1 MSSSKRALGRGL
13 GALLGAGAIAQ
24 GTPYRVRP
32 VSLESIEPNP
42 YQPRRMF
49 SEDSIQELARSI
61 QQGQLLQPIAL
72 RESGDSYQ
80 IINGERR
87 FRAFQFLQ
95 RSQIPAIVLDLD
107 DRDMLLSALVENVQ
121 REDLNAIDEAISYQ
135 TLSSEF
141 GLTHEE
147 IAVKVGKSRSHIS
160 NSMRLLKLP
169 ESVRNFIESG
179 LLTPGGARAL
189 LPLEDS
195 SKLKRV
201 ASDAIVHGWNVRQ
214 LEAQV
219 KLELND
225 LKPGVELEKKQV
237 SLPPEEIVLRL
248 KALFHQPVEL
258 KRKKSGFE
266 LKLNFSDEDLL
277 QGFLSKW
284 ESATRYVNNV

>member
-1 MSSSKRALGRGL
+1 
-13 GALLGAGAIAQ
+13 
-24 GTPYRVRP
+24 
-32 VSLESIEPNP
+32 
-42 YQPRRMF
+42 
-49 SEDSIQELARSI
+49 
-61 QQGQLLQPIAL
+61 
-72 RESGDSYQ
+72 
-80 IINGERR
+80 
-87 FRAFQFLQ
+87 
-95 RSQIPAIVLDLD
+95 
-107 DRDMLLSALVENVQ
+107 MLLSALVENVQ